1 MTQIIVKTN
10 ESNKNKG
17 LKNNF
22 IIKDIPLL
30 TEDQKK
36 KKEINQLVLESS
48 VRLNKIQHFKQTPA
62 NTSL

>member
-36 KKEINQLVLESS
+36 KEINQLVLESS

>member
-30 TEDQKK
+30 TEDR

-48 VRLNKIQHFKQTPA
+48 VRWNKIQHFKQTPA